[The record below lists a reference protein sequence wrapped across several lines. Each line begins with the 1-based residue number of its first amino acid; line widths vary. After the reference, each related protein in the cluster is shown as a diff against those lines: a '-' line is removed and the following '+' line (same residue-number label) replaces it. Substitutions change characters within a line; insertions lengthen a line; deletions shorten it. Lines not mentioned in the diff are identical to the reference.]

1 MQSKK
6 QTIDLFS
13 NSWICKSLAWNNQ
26 VGEEKFK
33 QFRWGRKREIG
44 TDLNFLES
52 KSLRIL
58 ESSVLQTNVGDR
70 KDLKKKRK
78 KGRRI
83 GMEIRERKRV
93 TNQERKK
100 IQE

>member
-13 NSWICKSLAWNNQ
+13 NSWISKSLTWNNQ

-33 QFRWGRKREIG
+33 QFRWGREREREIG

-58 ESSVLQTNVGDR
+58 ESSVSETNVGDR
-70 KDLKKKRK
+70 KDLKNKRK
-78 KGRRI
+78 EGK
-83 GMEIRERKRV
+83 
-93 TNQERKK
+93 ERKK
-100 IQE
+100 

>member
-13 NSWICKSLAWNNQ
+13 NSWICKSLTWNNQ

-33 QFRWGRKREIG
+33 QFRWRREREIG

-52 KSLRIL
+52 KILRIL